1 MGGCFQLNRPPQIN
15 PHFLFNT
22 LNAGMQIAMFEE
34 ANLTSEFIE
43 NLANMLRYNLRKL
56 NEPVKLSEEI
66 KNTERYIFILKT
78 RFGNK
83 LNYIKNID

>member
-1 MGGCFQLNRPPQIN
+1 
-15 PHFLFNT
+15 
-22 LNAGMQIAMFEE
+22 MQIAMFEE

-66 KNTERYIFILKT
+66 KILKDIYL
-78 RFGNK
+78 F
-83 LNYIKNID
+83 